1 MKRLGERIKQKRN
14 ILRIPMGELA
24 RRVGISASALSQIE
38 KAKAFPSIVT
48 LKNIADN
55 LHTTVGDL
63 IGEND
68 ELSQNPLVKAGE
80 EKFVE
85 ENISGSK
92 LFLMSHHDIYKQM
105 ETFSVRFKKKSDIND
120 FFVNHKGQAFCY
132 VENGKF
138 LFNLDGKQYKLE
150 SGDSF
155 YFNTVL
161 PFTAALFEGESG
173 KMIWIITPPI
183 DNYKE

>member
-14 ILRIPMGELA
+14 IQRIPMGELA
-24 RRVGISASALSQIE
+24 RRAGISASALSQIE

-48 LKNIADN
+48 LKNIADK

-85 ENISGSK
+85 KNKSGSE
-92 LFLMSHHDIYKQM
+92 LYLVSHHDIYKQM
-105 ETFSVRFKKKSDIND
+105 ETFSVRFKKESDIND
-120 FFVNHKGQAFCY
+120 FFGNHKGQAFCY
-132 VENGKF
+132 VESGKF
-138 LFNLDGKQYKLE
+138 LFNLDGKHYKLE
-150 SGDSF
+150 AGDSF

-161 PFTAALFEGESG
+161 PFSAKLSEGETG
-173 KMIWIITPPI
+173 KMIWIITPPVG
-183 DNYKE
+183 NYKE